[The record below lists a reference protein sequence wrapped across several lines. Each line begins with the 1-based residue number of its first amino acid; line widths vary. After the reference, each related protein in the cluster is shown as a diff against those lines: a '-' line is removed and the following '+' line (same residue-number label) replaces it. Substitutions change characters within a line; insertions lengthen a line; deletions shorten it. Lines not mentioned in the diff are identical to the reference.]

1 MYVQNQEETMFFSSD
16 SEVGGFFWGTFLLG
30 SFPTSY
36 SCSHGGKFQHGSLS
50 FVGGAW
56 KDINEGHSM
65 IRSWEEHP
73 SQELSLFCWLL
84 SSPSRHGGA
93 AAPGFPLFLSWIW
106 EDFCG
111 GKKEITFFL
120 ESLCLKSN
128 FFLSLLF
135 RNQRESCLTI
145 QSWQEYLACFNIFLK
160 APREALL
167 SFAQARPSVAT
178 NS

>member
-1 MYVQNQEETMFFSSD
+1 MYVQNQEETMFFLSD
-16 SEVGGFFWGTFLLG
+16 SEVGGFFLRNIFAGLLSYLILLLSWRKISAWFPQLCRRCLKGHKWRSQHDKILRRTPFTGVEPFLLAPVQPLQTRRG
-30 SFPTSY
+30 C
-36 SCSHGGKFQHGSLS
+36 CSWLS
-50 FVGGAW
+50 PFFVL
-56 KDINEGHSM
+56 DL
-65 IRSWEEHP
+65 R
-73 SQELSLFCWLL
+73 
-84 SSPSRHGGA
+84 
-93 AAPGFPLFLSWIW
+93 GFLW
-106 EDFCG
+106 
-111 GKKEITFFL
+111 GKKNITFFL

-167 SFAQARPSVAT
+167 SFARARPSVAT